1 MPGVQHEPPTLAPQV
16 GVTGAHEMPR
26 YCIVPPSGAP
36 TATGLPALAPTAL
49 MWKICFAV
57 V

>member
-1 MPGVQHEPPTLAPQV
+1 MPGVQHEPPAPAPHV

-26 YCIVPPSGAP
+26 YWLAPASGAP
-36 TATGLPALAPTAL
+36 TATGLPATVPRAL
-49 MWKICFAV
+49 IQKICFAV